1 MNWLKFFNSSFCF
14 SGPSDV
20 KGADTE
26 MDTCPGEFSDAPQ
39 KCRLDGKLKSKRDA
53 ATQVS
58 GSIPPLPFLSFLG
71 TSEGNRLLTRI
82 IYSLLILMLGSRM
95 SRNVFSDS
103 FNNTTFC

>member
-1 MNWLKFFNSSFCF
+1 MIEIFNSNFCF

-26 MDTCPGEFSDAPQ
+26 MDTCPGEFSDSAPQ

-58 GSIPPLPFLSFLG
+58 GSTPPLPFPSFLG

-82 IYSLLILMLGSRM
+82 IYYLY
-95 SRNVFSDS
+95 
-103 FNNTTFC
+103 